1 MPTIYYSYNQ
11 VWTKKKS
18 SNLKPIEFWIT
29 ERKHNWNQ
37 SSEIYYF
44 ENYTSAF
51 ICFVL
56 HLFPFGNSKFYLNVQ
71 GFTHAHTHTK
81 CSQIQMSTS
90 QIEFVKFTGEKVQ
103 VTHRYLMSKNSN
115 TAAWSFW
122 NCEFWN
128 GNPWRNFKERNSKE
142 MRTDVWC
149 YSFNTV

>member
-71 GFTHAHTHTK
+71 GFTHARTHTHKVFTNSDVNQSNWVCK
-81 CSQIQMSTS
+81 IYWGESTS
-90 QIEFVKFTGEKVQ
+90 YPQIFDVQEFEYSCLIILKLWIFKRESVKKFQ
-103 VTHRYLMSKNSN
+103 R
-115 TAAWSFW
+115 A
-122 NCEFWN
+122 
-128 GNPWRNFKERNSKE
+128 
-142 MRTDVWC
+142 
-149 YSFNTV
+149 